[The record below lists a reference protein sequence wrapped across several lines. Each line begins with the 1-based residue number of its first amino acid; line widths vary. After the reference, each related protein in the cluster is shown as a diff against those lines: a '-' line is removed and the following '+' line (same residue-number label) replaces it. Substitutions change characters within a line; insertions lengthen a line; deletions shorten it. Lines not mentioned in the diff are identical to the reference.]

1 MKPISYI
8 SYINEFIALIL
19 FILTLLEVIPNEV
32 VLFYIL
38 WVMGLFMSIF
48 AGVRDLG
55 GDEKPKK
62 PQEVFTPIIAN
73 LLYGLGVF
81 QLGILIAS
89 FFPQIGNYTLLLIIL
104 FISIGAKWGLVHGYK
119 LNSRKK

>member
-32 VLFYIL
+32 VMFYIL
-38 WVMGLFMSIF
+38 WVMGLFMSAF
-48 AGVRDLG
+48 AGNRDLG
-55 GDEKPKK
+55 G
-62 PQEVFTPIIAN
+62 PQEVFTVFTPIIAI
-73 LLYGLGVF
+73 LLCGLGVF

-119 LNSRKK
+119 LYSRKK

>member
-32 VLFYIL
+32 VMFYIL
-38 WVMGLFMSIF
+38 WVMGLFMSAF
-48 AGVRDLG
+48 AGNRDLG

-62 PQEVFTPIIAN
+62 PQEVFTPIIAI
-73 LLYGLGVF
+73 LLCGLGVF

-119 LNSRKK
+119 LYSRKK

>member
-8 SYINEFIALIL
+8 SYINEIIALIL
-19 FILTLLEVIPNEV
+19 FVLTFLEVIPNEV
-32 VLFYIL
+32 VMFYIL

-55 GDEKPKK
+55 GDEKPKE
-62 PQEVFTPIIAN
+62 PQEVFTPIIAK

-81 QLGILIAS
+81 QLGILIVS

-104 FISIGAKWGLVHGYK
+104 FITIGAKWGLVHGYK
-119 LNSRKK
+119 LNNRKK